1 MKTIRILLISTLL
14 VGSSLAAVAAPAPAS
29 KSVYSASARRTDD
42 DFKSLKA
49 GDKIALVCKECES
62 VTVQTVESPEAA
74 MKLCKEGETVVC
86 GSCKRV
92 AKIVRRGPRS
102 KNSTSTATEV
112 HYVNEK
118 GQDCMF
124 IVKLES

>member
-1 MKTIRILLISTLL
+1 MKPIRIVLISTLL
-14 VGSSLAAVAAPAPAS
+14 VASAIAAIAAPGPPS
-29 KSVYSASARRTDD
+29 KSVFSASARRTDD

-86 GSCKRV
+86 GSCNKV

-112 HYVNEK
+112 RYVNDK
-118 GQDCMF
+118 GEDCMF